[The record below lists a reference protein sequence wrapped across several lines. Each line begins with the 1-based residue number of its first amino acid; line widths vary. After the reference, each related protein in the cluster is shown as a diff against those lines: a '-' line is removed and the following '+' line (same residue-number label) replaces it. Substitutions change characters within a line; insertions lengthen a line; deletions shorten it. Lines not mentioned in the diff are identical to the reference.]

1 MAQKIG
7 QIAYTLAR
15 QILVKDKG
23 GIASLPQNKEIL
35 TKVQEMFDMLKAGG
49 HTPISAE
56 AAIKNTDDLK
66 KVLNDIEIKLI
77 IDKDLRKGQS
87 EGIEEVMKKM
97 DKGIPLNPI
106 DQAKVEGIEKVAD
119 DKVLDAFQGFK
130 PKVIQGGKSQGIEKL
145 FKDGDINIGTAPKTI
160 KKKPAVDPEL
170 QAMDN
175 QNQMFEKF
183 STRNMTGIEAMKEAS
198 ALIARKGRYKNLS
211 ESDAKTKLDELQGII
226 NKANAEPDFM
236 AMGGRIGMFKGGTPL
251 RRLLQY
257 LAGTSGKKGSQNL
270 REFKIS
276 DQMKFFADKQGVSAD
291 QNRIDYLEQ
300 VLESLYADQKLIKN
314 LEPSAAKRDIE
325 NQAAQKFRKDYV
337 DETQGGRYDGLT
349 SEMIDKS
356 ILETETM
363 IKNLKTKDR
372 KLNAIGGRI
381 EMNKGGGIMK
391 FFKTLLSKKK
401 KSPSED
407 FAEYLKKMREESAK
421 LKKEFYDGLKPGGT
435 LEQNIEK
442 STGYQFP
449 EVGKDFRKKLLEK
462 MGNRKDNVLKEFD
475 VKGRKPNATGGIIG
489 LKEGGPPNK
498 GRRNFL
504 KLMGGLASIPVF
516 GKLFKPAA
524 KISKIVPLTNTTT
537 TMPGWFPSF
546 VDKVVSKGVA
556 KKIDADLM
564 QYEVKNLPG
573 IKVTKHDD
581 GRVFV
586 EGQNDYGK
594 SYEIE
599 YEPPGYVVV
608 DESKGKAVKT
618 KGDFRAQ
625 EEVPVNSDPDGNI
638 DFEGETLEEVGDI
651 LSSDGRVMEEFATGK
666 KLKTSTRGEYKVGQA
681 EVAAENA
688 ADDFAEKAAMEA
700 EDFAKGGIAYMLGE

>member
-1 MAQKIG
+1 MKFFLMG
-7 QIAYTLAR
+7 
-15 QILVKDKG
+15 LVK
-23 GIASLPQNKEIL
+23 QFTKE
-35 TKVQEMFDMLKAGG
+35 AGRSPNP
-49 HTPISAE
+49 TELA
-56 AAIKNTDDLK
+56 NLK
-66 KVLNDIEIKLI
+66 KLALEMESSEKIIPFPKDRITNPFEPRPEPKNKKSIDLAKELEELTNKNLEERGLGSIKLG
-77 IDKDLRKGQS
+77 DEL
-87 EGIEEVMKKM
+87 
-97 DKGIPLNPI
+97 PP
-106 DQAKVEGIEKVAD
+106 
-119 DKVLDAFQGFK
+119 
-130 PKVIQGGKSQGIEKL
+130 PK
-145 FKDGDINIGTAPKTI
+145 N
-160 KKKPAVDPEL
+160 KKPDVDPEL
-170 QAMDN
+170 QAMDD
-175 QNQMFEKF
+175 QNTMFKDFENR
-183 STRNMTGIEAMKEAS
+183 TETDAEI
-198 ALIARKGRYKNLS
+198 IARMNKQNKDSVKRLKEKKEKDLADKLKDFDGDP
-211 ESDAKTKLDELQGII
+211 DAMAQGGLMRL
-226 NKANAEPDFM
+226 K
-236 AMGGRIGMFKGGTPL
+236 MFAGGTPL
-251 RRLLQY
+251 RRLLKY

-270 REFKIS
+270 KDFKIS

-300 VLESLYADQKLIKN
+300 VLESLYADKKLIQN
-314 LEPSAAKRDIE
+314 LEPSAAKMDIE
-325 NQAAQKFRKDYV
+325 NQAAQKFRKDYI
-337 DETQGGRYDGLT
+337 DETQGGRYEGLT

-372 KLNAIGGRI
+372 KPNAIGGRI

-401 KSPSED
+401 KSPSEE
-407 FAEYLKKMREESAK
+407 FAEYLKKQREESAR
-421 LKKEFYDGLKPGGT
+421 LKKEFMDGLKPGGT

-449 EVGKDFRKKLLEK
+449 EVGKDFRKKLKEK
-462 MGNRKDNVLKEFD
+462 IGNRKDNILKDFD

-489 LKEGGPPNK
+489 LKEGGPPNP

-516 GKLFKPAA
+516 GKLFKFAKPAA
-524 KISKIVPLTNTTT
+524 KIAQLKNTTT
-537 TMPGWFPSF
+537 TMPTWFPSF

-556 KKIDADLM
+556 KKIDADM
-564 QYEVKNLPG
+564 MRYEVKELPG

-586 EGQNDYGK
+586 EGKNDYSK

-625 EEVPVNSDPDGNI
+625 EEVPVNVDPDGNA
-638 DFEGETLEEVGDI
+638 DFDGEILESVDNI
-651 LSSDGRVMEEFATGK
+651 LSSDARAMEEFATGK
-666 KLKTSTRGEYKVGQA
+666 KIKKMKRGEFEVGRA
-681 EVAAENA
+681 EAAVDA
-688 ADDFAEKAAMEA
+688 ARKG